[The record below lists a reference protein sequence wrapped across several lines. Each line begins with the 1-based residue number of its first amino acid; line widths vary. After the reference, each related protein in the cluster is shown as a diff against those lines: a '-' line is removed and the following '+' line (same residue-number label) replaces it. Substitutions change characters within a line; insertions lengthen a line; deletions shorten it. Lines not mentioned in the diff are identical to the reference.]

1 MTEQLITVYGGSGF
15 VGRHLI
21 RRLAKTGARV
31 RAAVRQP
38 NLAGY
43 LKPMGDVG
51 QIAPV
56 QANIRYEN
64 SLIRAL
70 EGADRVVNLIGILHE
85 TGPQKFDIV
94 QVQGAGAI
102 ARAAK
107 AAGVRKLVH
116 VSAIGADENSPSHY
130 ARSKALGEALVR
142 EHFPSATIIRPSV
155 IFGPEDNFFN
165 RFAAMARLLPM
176 LPLIG
181 GGKTRFQPVYVG
193 DVAAAIQRALNDPS
207 TDGKTYELGGPRV
220 YNFKELLQLVL
231 AETGRRRLLAPLPF
245 WVARLQAWFLQLLPH
260 PLLTVDQVRLLE
272 HDNVVSDG
280 ALTLSDLGVTQPSS
294 VELILPTYLQRYRR
308 TGQFQSRHV

>member
-15 VGRHLI
+15 VGRHLT

-85 TGPQKFDIV
+85 TGPQKFDSV
-94 QVQGAGAI
+94 QAQGAGAI
-102 ARAAK
+102 ARAAR
-107 AAGVRKLVH
+107 AAGVHKLVH

-165 RFAAMARLLPM
+165 RFAAMARLLPV

-193 DVAAAIQRALNDPS
+193 DVAAAIMRALNDPS
-207 TDGKTYELGGPRV
+207 TDGKTYELGGPRI
-220 YNFKELLQLVL
+220 YSFAELMRLTL

-245 WVARLQAWFLQLLPH
+245 WVARLQARFLQLLPN

-272 HDNVVSDG
+272 RDNVVSEG

-294 VELILPTYLQRYRR
+294 VELILPAYLQRYRR